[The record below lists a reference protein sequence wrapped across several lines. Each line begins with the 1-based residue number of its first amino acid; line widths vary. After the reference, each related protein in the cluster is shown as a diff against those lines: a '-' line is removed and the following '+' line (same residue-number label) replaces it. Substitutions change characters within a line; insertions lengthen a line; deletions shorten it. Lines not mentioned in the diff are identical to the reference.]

1 MRRSGRSI
9 RECTTTDRRTSAGA
23 GLWWWP
29 SNARREPDDPR
40 RAATQPPAPACP
52 RGLRSLPLWPE
63 LLRPARPPRPG
74 VEDDASARD
83 GRGAGL
89 AGERPGAPPRD
100 RAAAALQRA
109 LRDRAA

>member
-1 MRRSGRSI
+1 
-9 RECTTTDRRTSAGA
+9 
-23 GLWWWP
+23 
-29 SNARREPDDPR
+29 R
-40 RAATQPPAPACP
+40 RAAARPPAPACP

-109 LRDRAA
+109 LRDRAAGRSGDAPALPPRPVGDPAARRLHG